1 MPASTAPD
9 VSAFAIRRSLRTR
22 LLKQPR
28 TFSWTSRLLSR
39 TALVSGTI
47 LFSSSPV
54 QAACTTVGSVTT
66 CDTAAPNPWTTRVGE
81 GNTPAGDNRTVEVS
95 GGSEIS
101 TGNDNAI
108 SLRDNANIT
117 IQSGATVR
125 NAATTSNGQFGTGGN
140 TIEIRNNGTITIAPT
155 GQLLATG
162 TQGQAEAVNFQ
173 GAGNTIIN
181 NGTIDADRAV
191 AIWSQNTSGLNT
203 VINNATGVI
212 EAGNGTTSTVIGG
225 SGNGA
230 LDFTNRGI
238 IRGSISLAGGNDIL
252 RLFTGSTVTGSFSG
266 GAGNDQIFLSG
277 VGQSTLPGNFVGF
290 ESLVKNETGTWTLTG
305 TITGVTVSDVQ
316 EGTLVLTGDNA
327 NYTGQVLV
335 RAAGTL
341 EARAQ
346 SLPPTVTNDGL
357 VRFAQPDGGTYAGAI
372 TGSGAIE
379 KTGAG
384 TLTLSG
390 ATNIA
395 GNTRLNEGSLL
406 LASGGTLATSGVT
419 MAAATTLQIDGTL
432 TGAGGGPASITG
444 AAGTQTLIINA
455 AYTGNASMGDGDD
468 VLDIAGTVNG
478 NLDQGGG
485 NDSAIIRAGGIVQGG
500 QLVQGLGNDTL
511 SVFGTISGLVDQGA
525 GDDCLTVE
533 TAGQVSGVSQGAGN
547 DCVVVNGGAIN
558 GPVNQGSGDD
568 RFQISAGTVTG
579 QIQQGDGI
587 DNFVMAGGT
596 INGSVDQGN
605 GDDRFEISAGTITG
619 QVQQGEG
626 IDDFVMTGGEINTLN
641 QGGSM
646 DTFLMTGGRI
656 VDAFD
661 DGDTARM
668 TGGRIGRV
676 NMKLADNLFDM
687 SGGTIDRNL
696 VAGFGNDTIILS
708 GGTIGG
714 NISVS
719 GGTDSVTI
727 TGGSVGGDVLMSVGT
742 DRVVWDGGGVV
753 HGTIDMG
760 GDNDSALLANLTN
773 ANLGA
778 SPRIT
783 GGAGADALVFDN
795 VTTGG
800 IARFDSWETINATND
815 SELTFD
821 GFLTLGD
828 AGTGTGSFTLDAS
841 STIFGGGAN
850 GGITAF
856 TAGQRAT
863 LTNAGRID
871 LTNGGN
877 TPGDSFT
884 VRGDYIGDNG
894 LLFIDTVLGDDA
906 SLSDKLVIDAGAASG
921 TTGITVLNA
930 GGTGAVTALNG
941 ILVVE
946 AINGGTTAGGAFAL
960 NHRVAAGAYEYF
972 LFRGGTSAGTGDNWY
987 LRSTLPPPPPPAPTP
1002 ETP

>member
-1 MPASTAPD
+1 MPASTA
-9 VSAFAIRRSLRTR
+9 SNIFGFAFRRP
-22 LLKQPR
+22 PR
-28 TFSWTSRLLSR
+28 TLSRTSRLLSR

-66 CDTAAPNPWTTRVGE
+66 CDTAAPNPWTARVGE
-81 GNTPAGDNRTVEVS
+81 GNTSAGDNRTVEVL

-162 TQGQAEAVNFQ
+162 TQAQAEAVNFQ
-173 GAGNTIIN
+173 GAGNMIIN

-203 VINNATGVI
+203 VVNNATGII

-238 IRGSISLAGGNDIL
+238 VRGSISLAGGDDIL

-316 EGTLVLTGDNA
+316 EGTLVLTGDNT

-335 RAAGTL
+335 RTAGTL

-395 GNTRLNEGSLL
+395 GSTELDEGSLI
-406 LASGGTLATSGVT
+406 LASGGTLATSGVA
-419 MAAATTLQIDGTL
+419 MGAATTLQIDGSL
-432 TGAGGGPASITG
+432 TGAGGAPANITG
-444 AAGTQTLIINA
+444 GAGAQTLIINA
-455 AYTGNASMGDGDD
+455 VYTGDASLGDGND

-478 NLDQGGG
+478 NLDQGDG
-485 NDSAIIRAGGIVQGG
+485 NDSATIRAGGIVQGG
-500 QLVQGLGNDTL
+500 QFVQGLGNDTL
-511 SVFGTISGLVDQGA
+511 NVFGNVLGLVDQGA

-533 TAGQVSGVSQGAGN
+533 TGGQVSGVSQGAGN

-558 GPVNQGSGDD
+558 GAVSQGDGTDT
-568 RFQISAGTVTG
+568 FTISAGTVTG
-579 QIQQGDGI
+579 
-587 DNFVMAGGT
+587 N
-596 INGSVDQGN
+596 
-605 GDDRFEISAGTITG
+605 
-619 QVQQGEG
+619 VQQGSG
-626 IDDFVMTGGEINTLN
+626 IDDFRMTGGEITSLN
-641 QGGSM
+641 QGDGL
-646 DTFLMTGGRI
+646 DTFFMSGGRI
-656 VDAFD
+656 VDFFD
-661 DGDTARM
+661 DGDKAVM

-676 NMKLADNLFDM
+676 NMKLDDNIFDM

-696 VAGFGNDTIILS
+696 VTGFGNDTIILS

-727 TGGSVGGDVLMSVGT
+727 TGGSVGGDVLMSFGT
-742 DRVVWDGGGVV
+742 DSFVWDGGGVV
-753 HGTIDMG
+753 HGTVDMG
-760 GDNDSALLANLTN
+760 GDNDSARLANLTN
-773 ANLGA
+773 ANLGR

-783 GGAGADALVFDN
+783 GGAGTDALVFDN

-841 STIFGGGAN
+841 SSIFGGGFQ

-894 LLFIDTVLGDDA
+894 LLLVDTVLGDDA

-930 GGTGAVTALNG
+930 GGAGAVTTQNG
-941 ILVVE
+941 ILIVD
-946 AINGGTTAGGAFAL
+946 AINGATTASGAFAL
-960 NHRVAAGAYEYF
+960 NDRVAAGAYEYF
-972 LFRGGTSAGTGDNWY
+972 LFRGGT
-987 LRSTLPPPPPPAPTP
+987 
-1002 ETP
+1002 